1 MNEEMH
7 IAVLGLGWW
16 GSKLLRN
23 LSANP
28 LVSKIYGC
36 DPREARREEMT
47 IYPNVVLYE
56 DPTRILDMPNVDGV
70 VIATPPPTHFAL
82 AKAAFAAGKHVL
94 MTKPP
99 TQSLAE
105 LEILVDMA
113 EEHRLVF
120 MMDSTFVYC
129 DPVRKIRELLNEGLF
144 GEIGF
149 VQSLRYGNDF
159 RFHHISRLKTT
170 MLDQGTDVIRDLF
183 FHDAA
188 ILTYLFPSE
197 TFAPVAVHRL
207 FSISETLCDT
217 AMIRL
222 ESQLFPIHVG
232 LSWTLPER
240 RRELL
245 IADGQQQLIFD
256 DLDPEKKLTLFKI
269 EEKTEAALPHG
280 SGEPLAN
287 VVDHFIMCIREGQ
300 RPLTDGGF
308 MLKVMKLFE
317 SVLHFKQ

>member
-1 MNEEMH
+1 MLH

-28 LVSKIYGC
+28 QVSKISGC
-36 DPREARREEMT
+36 DPWAARREEMKS
-47 IYPNVVLYE
+47 YPNVVLYE
-56 DPTRILDMPNVDGV
+56 DPSRVLEMPDVVGV
-70 VIATPPPTHFAL
+70 VIATPPPTHFEL

-99 TQSLAE
+99 TQTLTE
-105 LEILVDMA
+105 LEILVEMA
-113 EEHRLVF
+113 DRDHFVF
-120 MMDSTFVYC
+120 MMDSTFVYS
-129 DPVRKIRELLNEGLF
+129 DPVREIRHLLDKELF
-144 GEIGF
+144 PEIGF
-149 VQSLRYGNDF
+149 IQSLRYGNDL
-159 RFHHISRLKTT
+159 RMHNIARLRTT

-188 ILTYLFPSE
+188 ILTYLFPNE
-197 TFAPVAVHRL
+197 VFAPVAVHRL
-207 FSISETLCDT
+207 YGISGTCCDT

-222 ESQLFPIHVG
+222 ESQRFPIHVG

-245 IADGQQQLIFD
+245 IADGRQQLIFD
-256 DLDPEKKLTLFKI
+256 DLDPEKKLTLFKF
-269 EEKTEAALPHG
+269 EEKTETALPHG
-280 SGEPLAN
+280 AGEPLAN
-287 VVDHFIMCIREGQ
+287 VVDHFIMCIRERQ

-308 MLKVMKLFE
+308 MLKVMELFE
-317 SVLHFKQ
+317 SVLQFKQ